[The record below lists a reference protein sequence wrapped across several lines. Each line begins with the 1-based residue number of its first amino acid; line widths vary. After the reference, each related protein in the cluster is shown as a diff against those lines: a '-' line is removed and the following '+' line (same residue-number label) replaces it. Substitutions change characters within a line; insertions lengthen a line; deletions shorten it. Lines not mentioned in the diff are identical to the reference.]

1 MEKDS
6 RSIVLQLRQKLG
18 GQESRATA
26 QKHSSTGTYDALLF
40 IGQFFIFALGGFATA
55 NNLRPNC

>member
-40 IGQFFIFALGGFATA
+40 IGQFFIFAISL
-55 NNLRPNC
+55 